1 MANQDTPTRSSNVE
15 KAEGDPNTV
24 AETDTTRRSEWGEG
38 TSEGG
43 GITNRPLGE
52 ETGNQEQ
59 VPERGDRKGGAHAG

>member
-1 MANQDTPTRSSNVE
+1 MADQEQPNRSSNME
-15 KAEGDPNTV
+15 KAEGDRDTV
-24 AETDTTRRSEWGEG
+24 AGGDTQRRSEWGEG

-52 ETGNQEQ
+52 ETENQEQ

>member
-1 MANQDTPTRSSNVE
+1 MANQDTPTRSSDME
-15 KAEGDPNTV
+15 KPEGDRNTV
-24 AETDTTRRSEWGEG
+24 GETDTTRRSEWGEG